1 MDRPRPTRI
10 VPWLA
15 AALAVA
21 ALAAARP
28 ATAAPPAD
36 APLPYRFVQD
46 PEATPEPELYD
57 DAVVRDVRIALS
69 TPGWPDLPGC
79 NRGFGGFPGGGSAPA
94 VDVRARLEVDGTV
107 IEDVGVRCKGNS
119 SLSVQ
124 GAKKPINVTV
134 DAFVPGQDLWGFD
147 VFNLNNGWNDPS
159 LVREALAL
167 RILRAYMPAPRLT
180 FARVTVDG
188 RYLGLY
194 HLVEQ
199 IEGRFADHWWPDD
212 GGMMIKGDS
221 PDRIAFDSSTLNW
234 LGEDLGPYKA
244 GYEVKGDA
252 AASDEGYVAL
262 REMIRALDAPVGAGG
277 LDDAAFEAGIRRA
290 IDVDGALWYLAGQS
304 AIANFD
310 SYYVGKN
317 YFLYQGRRDPRFHV
331 IPWDQGLSFGLFG
344 LRDSDRMGPGGGA
357 VPSAIVDPFAQEDE
371 ENRPLIRRLLAVPS
385 FRADF
390 VAHFR
395 TIRDD
400 ALRAGWIEAVGAAYQ
415 DLIRAA
421 VAEEAAQG
429 AITGRFTMAQFES
442 NLRADTQA
450 GRRETI
456 PGIVPL
462 AEARAAFLAQHVA
475 LGSPDV
481 ELVERSHAPEAPT
494 AADAVAVRATFAGAD
509 APASVALRYR
519 VDGGFEEA
527 VPMVHAEDGSW
538 QATIPAQRAGRR
550 ITFALRA
557 GLADGRAAFFPEANQ
572 IAPFAY
578 DVAGVDL
585 PVGELG
591 DLVINEL
598 LADNETVLAD
608 EAGEFDDWIELYNRG
623 DEPVE
628 LAGFFLSDDPAD
640 PFAFPLPAGRL
651 GPGERLLVWADGDTD
666 QGPLHAPFGLS
677 RDGESVVLS
686 TAAAIVDQID
696 FDAQDPDVGL
706 AREVDGAVTWMRCA
720 YPSPGGPNRCDAPP
734 VPTATATA
742 TVAPTATSE
751 PSSGRRVVYL
761 PLGYRE

>member
-15 AALAVA
+15 AVLAAA

-57 DAVVRDVRIALS
+57 DAVVRDVRIDFA

-79 NRGFGGFPGGGSAPA
+79 NSPFGGFPGRGSAPA
-94 VDVRARLEVDGTV
+94 VDVPARLEVDGTV
-107 IEDVGVRCKGNS
+107 LENVGVRCKGNS
-119 SLSVQ
+119 SLSAQ
-124 GAKKPINVTV
+124 GAKKPLNVTV

-188 RYLGLY
+188 RYVGLY
-194 HLVEQ
+194 QLVEQ
-199 IEGRFADHWWPDD
+199 IDGRFADHWHPDD
-212 GGMMIKGDS
+212 GGMVVKGDS
-221 PDRIAFDSSTLNW
+221 PERIAFESSTLNW
-234 LGEDLGPYKA
+234 LGEDLAPYKA
-244 GYEVKGDA
+244 GYEVKGGA
-252 AASDEGYVAL
+252 ADSDDGYVAL
-262 REMIRALDAPVGAGG
+262 REMIRALDAPVAAGG
-277 LDDAAFEAGIRRA
+277 LDDAAFAAGIRTV
-290 IDVDGALWYLAGQS
+290 IDVDSALWYLAGQN

-317 YFLYQGRRDPRFHV
+317 YYLYQGRRDRRFDI

-344 LRDSDRMGPGGGA
+344 LRDPGQMGPGGGGIPPA
-357 VPSAIVDPFAQEDE
+357 TADPFAQEDE
-371 ENRPLIRRLLAVPS
+371 EERPLIRRLLAVPS

-390 VAHFR
+390 AAHFR

-400 ALRAGWIEAVGAAYQ
+400 AFRPGRVEAAGAAYQ

-421 VAEEAAQG
+421 VADEAAQG
-429 AITGRFTMAQFES
+429 PITGAYTMAQFES
-442 NLRADTQA
+442 NLRADIPV
-450 GRRETI
+450 GRRGTI

-462 AEARAAFLAQHVA
+462 VEARAAFLGAHAA
-475 LGSPDV
+475 LVSPDLRLEARAQV
-481 ELVERSHAPEAPT
+481 PEAPT

-509 APASVALRYR
+509 APASVELRYR
-519 VDGGFEEA
+519 VDGGFEET
-527 VPMVHAEDGSW
+527 VPMAHAEDGSW

-550 ITFALRA
+550 VTFALRA

-572 IAPFAY
+572 VAPFAY

-591 DLVINEL
+591 DLVVNEL
-598 LADNETVLAD
+598 LADNQTVLAD

-686 TAAAIVDQID
+686 TAAAVVDQID

-706 AREVDGAVTWMRCA
+706 AREVDGGATWVRCA
-720 YPSPGGPNRCDAPP
+720 YPSPGRPNRCDAPP
-734 VPTATATA
+734 EPTATATA
-742 TVAPTATSE
+742 TASPTAT
-751 PSSGRRVVYL
+751 PGPVAAGRTVFL
-761 PLGYRE
+761 PLGYR